1 MSNPLDRES
10 ANVDRYKSLR
20 VCKICLKS
28 SRAKSRKFE
37 QMGFRGFGVMR
48 RLAGDR
54 QHMLFHI

>member
-20 VCKICLKS
+20 VC
-28 SRAKSRKFE
+28 RAKSRKFE
-37 QMGFRGFGVMR
+37 RMGFRGFGVMR